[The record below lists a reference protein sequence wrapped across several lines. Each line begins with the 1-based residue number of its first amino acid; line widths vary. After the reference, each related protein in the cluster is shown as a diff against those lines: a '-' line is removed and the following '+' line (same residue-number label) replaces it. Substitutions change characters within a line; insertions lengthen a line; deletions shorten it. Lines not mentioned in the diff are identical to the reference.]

1 MNWAFVLF
9 LVVFL
14 FDIILAFSNLKNEKW
29 LFYEHIFRA
38 LMFGWLALATWTQ
51 METFYLLAI
60 VSFVIT
66 VAIQLQRK
74 IENKKGEV
82 SLPLKFFS
90 NTIHNEL
97 DHDINIFFIIPVFVR
112 K

>member
-51 METFYLLAI
+51 MDTFYLLAI

-66 VAIQLQRK
+66 VAIVLAVSQKKHLAVTKKIRK
-74 IENKKGEV
+74 QKKGG
-82 SLPLKFFS
+82 
-90 NTIHNEL
+90 
-97 DHDINIFFIIPVFVR
+97 
-112 K
+112 

>member
-38 LMFGWLALATWTQ
+38 LMFGWLALVTWTQ
-51 METFYLLAI
+51 MDTFYLLAI

-66 VAIQLQRK
+66 VAIVLAVSQEKLLAVTKKIRK
-74 IENKKGEV
+74 QKKGRLV
-82 SLPLKFFS
+82 P
-90 NTIHNEL
+90 
-97 DHDINIFFIIPVFVR
+97 P
-112 K
+112 